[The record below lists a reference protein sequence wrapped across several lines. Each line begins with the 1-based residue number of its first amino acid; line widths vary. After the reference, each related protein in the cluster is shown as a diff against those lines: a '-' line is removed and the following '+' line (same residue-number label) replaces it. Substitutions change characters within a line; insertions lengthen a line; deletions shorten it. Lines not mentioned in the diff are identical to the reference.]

1 MLLDQT
7 GEIEDHWPL
16 VAGGEAIPLQ
26 GYALVPLARL
36 DEALERDG
44 VYLGAQVPNDSDPQ
58 DVVPYFNRLGMI
70 SVDFPSFADGRGFSI
85 AASLRDLGFSGR
97 LRAEGPVIADQF
109 GYLLACGFDEVNM
122 PEDVAIR
129 QPADQWLAQLEN
141 VSLAYQRRKT
151 GRISVLEQRRV
162 AKSR

>member
-1 MLLDQT
+1 MLLDRT

-16 VAGGEAIPLQ
+16 IADLDALPDQ

-36 DEALERDG
+36 SEALSNQSI
-44 VYLGAQVPNDSDPQ
+44 YLGAQVPNDTDPH
-58 DVVPYFNRLGMI
+58 DLLPYFGRLGLI

-85 AASLRDLGFSGR
+85 AAMLRDLGFGGR
-97 LRAEGPVIADQF
+97 MRAEGPVIADQF
-109 GYLLACGFDEVNM
+109 SYLLSCGFQEVNV

-129 QPADQWLAQLEN
+129 QPLEQWMAQLDT

-151 GRISVLEQRRV
+151 ERKSVLDQRR
-162 AKSR
+162 AASG